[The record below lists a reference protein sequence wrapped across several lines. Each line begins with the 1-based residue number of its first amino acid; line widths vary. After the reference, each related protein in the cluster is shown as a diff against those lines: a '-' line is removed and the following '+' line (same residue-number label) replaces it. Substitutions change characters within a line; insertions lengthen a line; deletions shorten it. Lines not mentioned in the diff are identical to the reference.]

1 MKMFGRIQK
10 QKASISFRETD
21 KDYARNKEIVHRL
34 SNLHKNKMHDWYS

>member
-1 MKMFGRIQK
+1 MFGRIQK

-34 SNLHKNKMHDWYS
+34 SNLHKNKMHDWYSW